1 MIALVQ
7 LQKIF
12 PKTTVETL
20 SKYVEPLIKV
30 FKTYEINTPLRQ
42 AHFLAQVGHESG
54 GFNFTKEN
62 LNYSADALLKVFP
75 KYFNAD
81 SAASHARNPQMI
93 ANRVY
98 ANRMGNGDVVSNDGY
113 NYRGRGL
120 IQLTGKTNYTAFSKS
135 VGLDLTK
142 VVPYL
147 ETPEGAAMSAG
158 WFWDTNKLNAK
169 ADTDNIQS
177 VTKTINGGTH
187 GIDDRMAILAR
198 AKTAL
203 IG

>member
-1 MIALVQ
+1 MLALVQ

-12 PKTTVETL
+12 PKTTAETL
-20 SKYVEPLIKV
+20 SQYVEPLIKV

-75 KYFNAD
+75 KYFNPD
-81 SAASHARNPQMI
+81 SAASHARNPKMI

-98 ANRMGNGDVVSNDGY
+98 ANRMGNGDVASNDGF

-177 VTKTINGGTH
+177 VTKTINGGTN

-198 AKTAL
+198 AKVAL

>member
-42 AHFLAQVGHESG
+42 AHFLAQIGHESG

-98 ANRMGNGDVVSNDGY
+98 ANRMGNGDVVSNDGF

-120 IQLTGKTNYTAFSKS
+120 IQLTGKTNYTAFGKA
-135 VGLDLTK
+135 VGLDLAK

-169 ADTDNIQS
+169 ADADNIQS
-177 VTKTINGGTH
+177 VTKTINGGTN
-187 GIDDRMAILAR
+187 GMDDRMAILAR
-198 AKTAL
+198 AKAAL

>member
-30 FKTYEINTPLRQ
+30 FKTYEINTSLRQ
-42 AHFLAQVGHESG
+42 AHFLAQIGHESG

-98 ANRMGNGDVVSNDGY
+98 SNRMGNGDVASNDGFT
-113 NYRGRGL
+113 YRGRGL
-120 IQLTGKTNYTAFSKS
+120 IQLTGKTNYTAFGKA
-135 VGLDLTK
+135 VGLDLAK

-169 ADTDNIQS
+169 ADADNIQS
-177 VTKTINGGTH
+177 VTKTINGGTN
-187 GIDDRMAILAR
+187 GMDDRMAILAR
-198 AKTAL
+198 AKAAL

>member
-12 PKTTVETL
+12 PKTPVETL
-20 SKYVEPLIKV
+20 SQYVEPLVKV

-42 AHFLAQVGHESG
+42 AHFIAQVGHESG
-54 GFNFTKEN
+54 GFIFTKEN

-98 ANRMGNGDVVSNDGY
+98 SNRMGNGDVISNDGW

-120 IQLTGKTNYTAFSKS
+120 IQLTGKTNYTAFAKDI
-135 VGLDLTK
+135 GIDLAK
-142 VVPYL
+142 APAYL

-158 WFWDTNKLNAK
+158 WFWNKNKLNAK
-169 ADTDNIQS
+169 ADADDIKGA
-177 VTKTINGGTH
+177 TKIINGGTH
-187 GIDDRMAILAR
+187 GLDDRTAILAR
-198 AKTAL
+198 AKAQFVA
-203 IG
+203 

>member
-1 MIALVQ
+1 MLALVQ

-12 PKTTVETL
+12 PKTTAETL
-20 SKYVEPLIKV
+20 SQYVEPLIKV

-98 ANRMGNGDVVSNDGY
+98 ANRMGNGDVASNDGF

-135 VGLDLTK
+135 VGLDLAK

-177 VTKTINGGTH
+177 VTKTINGGTN

-198 AKTAL
+198 AKVAL

>member
-42 AHFLAQVGHESG
+42 AHFLAQIGHESG

-98 ANRMGNGDVVSNDGY
+98 SNRMGNGDVVSNDGF

-120 IQLTGKTNYTAFSKS
+120 IQLTGKTNYTAFGKA

-169 ADTDNIQS
+169 ADADNIQS
-177 VTKTINGGTH
+177 VTKTINGGTN
-187 GIDDRMAILAR
+187 GMDDRMAILAR
-198 AKTAL
+198 AKAAL
-203 IG
+203 VV

>member
-12 PKTTVETL
+12 SKTTVETL

-98 ANRMGNGDVVSNDGY
+98 ANRMGNGDVVSNDGF

-203 IG
+203 TG

>member
-1 MIALVQ
+1 MVALVQ

-12 PKTTVETL
+12 PKTPVETL
-20 SKYVEPLIKV
+20 SKYVDPLAKV

-98 ANRMGNGDVVSNDGY
+98 SNRMGNGDVVSNDGF

-120 IQLTGKTNYTAFSKS
+120 IQLTGKTNYTNFGKA
-135 VGLDLTK
+135 VGLALDK
-142 VVPYL
+142 VVAYL

-177 VTKTINGGTH
+177 VTKTINGGTN
-187 GIDDRMAILAR
+187 GLDDRMAILAR

-203 IG
+203 VV

>member
-12 PKTTVETL
+12 PKTTAETL
-20 SKYVEPLIKV
+20 SQYVEPLIKV

-75 KYFNAD
+75 KYFNPD
-81 SAASHARNPQMI
+81 NAASHARNPQMI

-98 ANRMGNGDVVSNDGY
+98 ANRMGNGDVASNDGFT
-113 NYRGRGL
+113 YRGRGL
-120 IQLTGKTNYTAFSKS
+120 IQLTGKTNYTAFGKA
-135 VGLDLTK
+135 VGLDIAK